1 MSPHVPYTTLQ
12 VVSSEELLSDS
23 TMFSTFRRN
32 QSSWSLEVP
41 ILGGQKAGR
50 PAHFGFPPQ
59 AGAKRAPRGLGANP
73 RPAEDLTRGTVVW
86 GQLAVLPCCY
96 PPLPVT
102 VCAFRPRE
110 WF

>member
-41 ILGGQKAGR
+41 ILGGQKAGLHIL
-50 PAHFGFPPQ
+50 AFPRRQ
-59 AGAKRAPRGLGANP
+59 GRKGLCG
-73 RPAEDLTRGTVVW
+73 DLALIL
-86 GQLAVLPCCY
+86 GQLR
-96 PPLPVT
+96 T
-102 VCAFRPRE
+102 
-110 WF
+110 

>member
-41 ILGGQKAGR
+41 ILGGQKAGLHIL
-50 PAHFGFPPQ
+50 AFPRKQ
-59 AGAKRAPRGLGANP
+59 GRKGLHG
-73 RPAEDLTRGTVVW
+73 DLALIL
-86 GQLAVLPCCY
+86 GQLR
-96 PPLPVT
+96 T
-102 VCAFRPRE
+102 
-110 WF
+110 